1 MLLKPRGR
9 LSSHVQAIWSVKN
22 EVQPQ
27 SKLSHWL
34 QGDACS
40 GVLFNLGSNI
50 VLEGNE
56 FGQGAIFLPVSKKAH
71 QLVLPKHCQLVGIR
85 FKQGVS
91 AILFDEIF
99 AEATALS
106 ATKSAVNVDMKLQNL
121 AQQLTA
127 DNGHF
132 YRLRLLYRWLTS
144 VIDYSKKPPASF
156 IEALDVLEN
165 QGSIDTLTRRAN
177 LSQRQIER
185 QYRKWLDMT
194 PNQYLRLMRVN
205 KALRI
210 LKSYPQTDLAALAL
224 DNSFS
229 DQSHMTREFKEIAGI
244 TPLKYANLIALLAI

>member
-1 MLLKPRGR
+1 M
-9 LSSHVQAIWSVKN
+9 QAIWSVKN
-22 EVQPQ
+22 DVQ
-27 SKLSHWL
+27 SLSELSHWL

-50 VLEGNE
+50 VIEGSE

-85 FKQGVS
+85 FKQGIS

-99 AEATALS
+99 AKATALS
-106 ATKSAVNVDMKLQNL
+106 ATKYVANMDMDLQNL
-121 AQQLTA
+121 TQQLTA
-127 DNGHF
+127 SDSHF
-132 YRLRLLYRWLTS
+132 YRLRLLYRWLKTA
-144 VIDYSKKPPASF
+144 IDYSKKPPASF
-156 IEALDVLEN
+156 IETLKVLEN

-205 KALRI
+205 KALKV

-224 DNSFS
+224 DNCFS
-229 DQSHMTREFKEIAGI
+229 DQAHMTREFKELAGI
-244 TPLKYANLIALLAI
+244 TPLKYAKIIALLAT